1 METRV
6 SCLFATE
13 KSLQHGYLSDDIL
26 VDAIKYMRMA
36 REKGRMILSKKW
48 MDCWQRE

>member
-1 METRV
+1 M
-6 SCLFATE
+6 FTE
-13 KSLQHGYLSDDIL
+13 NKVVEEAGYLSDDIL

-36 REKGRMILSKKW
+36 REKGRIIPSKKC